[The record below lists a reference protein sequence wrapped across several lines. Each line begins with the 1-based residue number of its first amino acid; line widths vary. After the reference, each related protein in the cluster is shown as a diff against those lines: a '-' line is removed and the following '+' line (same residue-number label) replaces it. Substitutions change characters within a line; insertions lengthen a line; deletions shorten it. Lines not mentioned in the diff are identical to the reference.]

1 MLYRL
6 CTLLAWLLLAAS
18 GMGWWFQL
26 SSPVDIQ
33 RAPALAPDARPIIA
47 DAAQLQRL
55 LGLRKSASN
64 APAPLGAS
72 RYRLVGVVA
81 EGNHAGAVLI
91 AQGDQPA
98 RVYRVGM
105 ELAPGLQVLRL
116 QSRAVDL
123 GPAGGPAV
131 QTLQLPTPQSPPTG
145 NSAPDQPGN

>member
-18 GMGWWFQL
+18 GVGWWFQL
-26 SSPVDIQ
+26 SAPVDIQ
-33 RAPALAPDARPIIA
+33 RAPALAPDARPVIA
-47 DAAQLQRL
+47 DTGQLRRL
-55 LGLRKSASN
+55 LGLRKVAAN
-64 APAPLGAS
+64 AAPSESVA

-123 GPAGGPAV
+123 GPAGGPV
-131 QTLQLPTPQSPPTG
+131 QQTLQLPTPG
-145 NSAPDQPGN
+145 NGAPEASGN